1 MINIQHLHFGYVKA
15 WPVFSDFSLDLP
27 EGQVYGLLGKNGTGK
42 STLLYLIS
50 GLLRP
55 KSGFVE
61 VDGFKAMDRR
71 PEMLREIMLVPEE
84 YDLPDISLESYVSIN
99 APFYPNFSHE
109 ALEKNLHEFELPE
122 KIRLGRLSMGQK
134 KKVIIS
140 FALAAGT
147 KYLFM
152 DEPTNG
158 LDIPS
163 KAQFRRVVAGNMD
176 EQRTV
181 IISTH
186 QVRDVETLIDHV
198 VMINQ
203 QQVLLNSSIE
213 GLSRALRFEIRPS
226 GTLQEP
232 DVLYAE
238 PSLQGNYVIARG
250 NGQGD
255 TTMVNIELLFN
266 AVSCGALQNVPLTA
280 PEAQSQDTN
289 L

>member
-1 MINIQHLHFGYVKA
+1 MIDIKNLDFGYVKA
-15 WPVFSDFSLDLP
+15 WPVFRDFSLQLP
-27 EGQVYGLLGKNGTGK
+27 EGNVYGLLGKNGTGK

-55 KSGFVE
+55 KSGSVFV
-61 VDGFKAMDRR
+61 DNFKSTARR

-84 YDLPDISLESYVSIN
+84 YDLPDITLDSYVKVN
-99 APFYPNFSHE
+99 APFYPNFSQE
-109 ALEKNLHEFELPE
+109 ALRQNLQEFELPN

-163 KAQFRRVVAGNMD
+163 KAQFRRVVAANMNPA
-176 EQRTV
+176 RTV

-198 VMINQ
+198 VMISQ
-203 QQVLLNSSIE
+203 QNVLLNSSISE
-213 GLSRALRFEIRPS
+213 LSRSLRFEIRQS
-226 GTLQEP
+226 GEQQT

-238 PSLQGNYVIARG
+238 PSLQGNFVIAYN
-250 NGQGD
+250 NGD
-255 TTMVNIELLFN
+255 EPTMVNLELLFN
-266 AVSCGALQNVPLTA
+266 AVSCGALQPSMIVSPAENA
-280 PEAQSQDTN
+280 
-289 L
+289 

>member
-1 MINIQHLHFGYVKA
+1 MIDIQQLNFGYQKA
-15 WPVFSDFSLDLP
+15 WPVFQDFTMRLE
-27 EGQVYGLLGKNGTGK
+27 EGHVYGLLGKNGTGK

-55 KSGFVE
+55 QRGFVK
-61 VDGFKAMDRR
+61 VDGMEAIARK

-84 YDLPDISLESYVSIN
+84 YELPAIGLDSYVKIN
-99 APFYPNFSHE
+99 APFYPRFSHE
-109 ALEKNLHEFELPE
+109 ALQRNLREFELPE
-122 KIRLGRLSMGQK
+122 KINLGRLSMGQK

-140 FALAAGT
+140 FALAAST

-163 KAQFRRVVAGNMD
+163 KAQFRRVVAGGMNQ
-176 EQRTV
+176 ETTV

-186 QVRDVETLIDHV
+186 QVRDVEMLIDQV
-198 VMINQ
+198 VMISQ
-203 QQVLLNSSIE
+203 QNVLLNASIE
-213 GLSRALRFEIRPS
+213 QLSRAFRFEVRQPS
-226 GTLQEP
+226 NVPEP

-250 NGQGD
+250 QGNGD
-255 TTMVNIELLFN
+255 ATMVNLELLFN
-266 AVSCGALQNVPLTA
+266 AVSYGALQGITL
-280 PEAQSQDTN
+280 
-289 L
+289 